1 MENEKM
7 VAPRKR
13 GRPRR
18 GEEALPESGFV
29 TIATRIPVELVKK
42 LDRVAESNFRSRS
55 HQIAY
60 YLTEALSDPT
70 PESKTVLPEV

>member
-1 MENEKM
+1 MENEKTD
-7 VAPRKR
+7 APRRR

-18 GEEALPESGFV
+18 GEETLPESGFV
-29 TIATRIPVELVKK
+29 TVATRLPVELVRK

-60 YLTEALSDPT
+60 YLTEALSEPD
-70 PESKTVLPEV
+70 LPAEPSSEA